1 MRFLAYSLSSLFLLL
16 YLLYLHELSSG
27 LASILNVVD
36 TNTQFIGHNA
46 VDNAVVHNAVDP
58 PPCALFFYGLAKRVD
73 LTLPSTFS
81 KIINKNPE
89 CTVIYQS
96 QNVTHTSTPHALW
109 DSESGVINYDALY
122 VHESPTFKIILT
134 GGDTGESKSFP
145 SLPFLLSKCCAPG
158 YTDTSMS
165 NLHKSWES
173 LETLLPFIDNYE
185 TVGIFRNDV
194 IFIDEVGEGERER
207 EKARRG
213 WGDEWM
219 ADASAVRF
227 WGVLTRRCLL
237 ARSGDKTRQIYSA
250 RTLRF
255 RSGVHSK
262 VSMTGC
268 STGRRRTL

>member
-1 MRFLAYSLSSLFLLL
+1 MRLLAYSLSSLFLLL
-16 YLLYLHELSSG
+16 YLLYLHEMASELT
-27 LASILNVVD
+27 SILNVVD
-36 TNTQFIGHNA
+36 TTQFIRHNA
-46 VDNAVVHNAVDP
+46 VD

-81 KIINKNPE
+81 KVINKNPE
-89 CTVIYQS
+89 CTVIYQT
-96 QNVTHTSTPHALW
+96 QNVTYTSTPHALW

-173 LETLLPFIDNYE
+173 LETLLPFIDDYE

-194 IFIDEVGEGERER
+194 MFIDEVDIFSSDFAIPKWGSFKGFNDRMFYGTKENALKWAGRFDRLRGERNIWVSLR
-207 EKARRG
+207 Y
-213 WGDEWM
+213 
-219 ADASAVRF
+219 VR
-227 WGVLTRRCLL
+227 WGV
-237 ARSGDKTRQIYSA
+237 
-250 RTLRF
+250 
-255 RSGVHSK
+255 
-262 VSMTGC
+262 
-268 STGRRRTL
+268 